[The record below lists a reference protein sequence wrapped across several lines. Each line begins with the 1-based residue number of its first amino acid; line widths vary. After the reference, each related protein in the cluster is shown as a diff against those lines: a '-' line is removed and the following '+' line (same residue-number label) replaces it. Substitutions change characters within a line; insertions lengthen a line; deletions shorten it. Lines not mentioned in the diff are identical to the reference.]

1 MPCLGTKGKLLAY
14 QFCYKSVSLR
24 LEGKLT
30 KAKEE
35 MVECSGGMTTNEI
48 NKKMSVWVREVIDAA
63 KGTMPLTSHA
73 VGNFFKSSELLIH
86 RGFFPFF

>member
-1 MPCLGTKGKLLAY
+1 MYVYIYIYIYIKFYTYIHIYICIFQCK
-14 QFCYKSVSLR
+14 
-24 LEGKLT
+24 GKLT

-73 VGNFFKSSELLIH
+73 VNPLNY
-86 RGFFPFF
+86 